1 LDVEIL
7 EDFEIHKVSKVV
19 SKTISEEPMEFEQQI
34 LYAQINKPIVNINSS
49 NSMMCGESS
58 LEI

>member
-1 LDVEIL
+1 MDVEIL
-7 EDFEIHKVSKVV
+7 EDFEDHKVIKVV
-19 SKTISEEPMEFEQQI
+19 SKTISEETMEFQQQI
-34 LYAQINKPIVNINSS
+34 LYVQRDKPIVNINSS